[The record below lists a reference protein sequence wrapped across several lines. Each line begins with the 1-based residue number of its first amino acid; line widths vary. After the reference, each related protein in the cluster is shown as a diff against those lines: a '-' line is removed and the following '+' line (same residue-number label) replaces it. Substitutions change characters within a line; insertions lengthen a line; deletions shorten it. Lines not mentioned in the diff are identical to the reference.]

1 MADPPTLYDHDFFA
15 WTQDQAAA
23 LRRAQRDRIDAPLDW
38 EHLADELEQLGG
50 LIKDSIRCDLA
61 AVIEH
66 LLKLEHSPDTGSWTK
81 WRASVRKARRHLNDK
96 IASHPSLLSYPQII
110 LPDAWLDGCDDALQ
124 DDCMVE
130 AALP

>member
-1 MADPPTLYDHDFFA
+1 MADPLTLYDHDFFA

-110 LPDAWLDGCDDALQ
+110 LTDAWLDGCDDALQ

>member
-66 LLKLEHSPDTGSWTK
+66 LLKLEHSPDAWP
-81 WRASVRKARRHLNDK
+81 RKK
-96 IASHPSLLSYPQII
+96 
-110 LPDAWLDGCDDALQ
+110 
-124 DDCMVE
+124 
-130 AALP
+130 